1 MFNKYLFKF
10 YLILC
15 CFSLRPIVWP
25 SESVAK
31 KAGISRSEAESL
43 MRKEVE
49 KKSGSELKEKIIP
62 SKNFDS
68 ADDVK
73 LILESTSSVNK
84 TKDNNVI
91 LNPTWDPPI
100 VSFNKKFK
108 YNIHIF
114 GHYIPMEWKNL
125 GSRRFNFE
133 TKK

>member
-10 YLILC
+10 YLIFC
-15 CFSLRPIVWP
+15 VAFSLWPIVWP
-25 SESVAK
+25 SESVAQK
-31 KAGISRSEAESL
+31 SWYFKIRFESL

-73 LILESTSSVNK
+73 SILESTSSVNK

-91 LNPTWDPPI
+91 LNPTWDPRCL
-100 VSFNKKFK
+100 FQ
-108 YNIHIF
+108 
-114 GHYIPMEWKNL
+114 
-125 GSRRFNFE
+125 
-133 TKK
+133 